1 MFMIKY
7 IFCVCMHDCLRCLY
21 LSSRKQRPTRSNPR
35 LNTLHKWTWWD
46 NRKRKTTLKN
56 LTVIYKRRLV
66 FFFNAHAQKTS
77 FAQPLK
83 NVFIGFW
90 WSHASITPTLTAITE
105 QVKNLARNSTN
116 LTCYCEAM
124 EKKKI
129 FGFNACVSFGPG
141 GNNREIIMPKKK
153 KNGSGFHCT
162 SLVYTINCRGNQ
174 KSIWKR
180 RLLRIMQ
187 IQESVISPF
196 CWFLFIFGTV
206 NNPCCSKTHLP
217 YSGRTAILLL
227 TTRWWHTTYSG
238 DRVNL

>member
-21 LSSRKQRPTRSNPR
+21 LSGRKQRPTRSNPR

-124 EKKKI
+124 EKKKNLWI
-129 FGFNACVSFGPG
+129 QCLRVIWPRGQQQ
-141 GNNREIIMPKKK
+141 GNNHAKKK
-153 KNGSGFHCT
+153 KKT
-162 SLVYTINCRGNQ
+162 AVD
-174 KSIWKR
+174 SI
-180 RLLRIMQ
+180 
-187 IQESVISPF
+187 V
-196 CWFLFIFGTV
+196 
-206 NNPCCSKTHLP
+206 LP
-217 YSGRTAILLL
+217 
-227 TTRWWHTTYSG
+227 
-238 DRVNL
+238 

>member
-21 LSSRKQRPTRSNPR
+21 LSGRKQRPTRSNPR

-105 QVKNLARNSTN
+105 QVKNLARHSTN

-124 EKKKI
+124 EKKKSLDSMP
-129 FGFNACVSFGPG
+129 ACHLAPG
-141 GNNREIIMPKKK
+141 
-153 KNGSGFHCT
+153 
-162 SLVYTINCRGNQ
+162 
-174 KSIWKR
+174 
-180 RLLRIMQ
+180 
-187 IQESVISPF
+187 
-196 CWFLFIFGTV
+196 
-206 NNPCCSKTHLP
+206 
-217 YSGRTAILLL
+217 A
-227 TTRWWHTTYSG
+227 TTG
-238 DRVNL
+238 K